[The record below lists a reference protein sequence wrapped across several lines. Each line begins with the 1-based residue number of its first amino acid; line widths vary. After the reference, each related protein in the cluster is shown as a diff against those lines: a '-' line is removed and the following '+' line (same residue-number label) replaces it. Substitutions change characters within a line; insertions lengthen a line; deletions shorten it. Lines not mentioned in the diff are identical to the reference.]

1 MNDDEWLI
9 KACWIEKISSIV
21 NKTDLSEI
29 AKLFGVHTWQIARP
43 EGKMELLIGSDYCD
57 LLPTVVK
64 TNGNLQLLQ
73 GNFGLCVRGRSSLTG
88 GESCLDISVN
98 HLVLPNLMIC

>member
-1 MNDDEWLI
+1 MIEACGIDE
-9 KACWIEKISSIV
+9 ISSNV

-73 GNFGLCVRGRSSLTG
+73 GNFGLCVRERSSLIG
-88 GESCLDISVN
+88 GESCLYISVN

>member
-1 MNDDEWLI
+1 MIEACGIDE
-9 KACWIEKISSIV
+9 ISSNV

-43 EGKMELLIGSDYCD
+43 ESKIELMIGSDYCD

-73 GNFGLCVRGRSSLTG
+73 GNFGLCVRGRSSLIG
-88 GESCLDISVN
+88 GKSCLYISVN